1 MLNVSLLYFTHH
13 VLEALPSVE
22 FLGAGVLNPRGTQL
36 RYTTGD
42 KVQDLS
48 IMPIYV
54 PIITHHDDQLGALA
68 GDVLHSSQDL
78 HLHILWHVEF
88 PPLLYLLRVLVVDGV
103 L

>member
-1 MLNVSLLYFTHH
+1 MFHCCTFTHH

-22 FLGAGVLNPRGTQL
+22 CLDAGVLNPRGTQL

-42 KVQDLS
+42 KVQGLI

-54 PIITHHDDQLGALA
+54 PVFTHHDDQLGALA
-68 GDVLHSSQDL
+68 GHVLHSSQDL
-78 HLHILWHVEF
+78 HLHILWQVEF
-88 PPLLYLLRVLVVDGV
+88 PPFLYLLRVVRVDGV